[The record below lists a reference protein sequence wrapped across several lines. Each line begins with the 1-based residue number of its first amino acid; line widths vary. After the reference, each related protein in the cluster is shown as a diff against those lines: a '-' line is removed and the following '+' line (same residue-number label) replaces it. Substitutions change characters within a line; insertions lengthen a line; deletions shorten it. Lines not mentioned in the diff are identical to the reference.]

1 MIEQIHCIKE
11 IKINQKNYKSN
22 NIRKFIIM
30 KRKNRRINV
39 RNKENKNETKEDEIL
54 YDIDIESE

>member
-1 MIEQIHCIKE
+1 
-11 IKINQKNYKSN
+11 
-22 NIRKFIIM
+22 M

-54 YDIDIESE
+54 YDMDIESE

>member
-1 MIEQIHCIKE
+1 MIEWIRYIKE
-11 IKINQKNYKSN
+11 IKTNQKNHKSN
-22 NIRKFIIM
+22 DIRKFIIT